1 MHLYSRLN
9 FAINRRMTIKLVTM
23 LNCERI
29 RGSDQSVERDHLES
43 SCCNDL
49 AQPVEK
55 SGAFWLLQMQ
65 RVLDT

>member
-1 MHLYSRLN
+1 
-9 FAINRRMTIKLVTM
+9 M

-29 RGSDQSVERDHLES
+29 HGSDQSAGQDHLES

-55 SGAFWLLQMQ
+55 NQM
-65 RVLDT
+65 LG